1 MAEAKTKVLSVDFA
15 KWVTQVPTE
24 TRRAEAR
31 QLDDLFRRITGF
43 EPQVWTGG
51 IVGYG
56 AYDYTY
62 ASGRSGTWMATGFAP
77 RKAKLSIYIMPGYAD
92 FGPIL
97 ERLGPHSNGKSCL
110 YITRLERVDIDVLG
124 ELIAAGLRDLATH
137 WPVRARAEL
146 DNTRPL

>member
-1 MAEAKTKVLSVDFA
+1 MAEAKTKVLDVDFR
-15 KWVTQVPTE
+15 KWLADLPMGN
-24 TRRAEAR
+24 RRVEAE
-31 QLDDLFRRITGF
+31 QLDDLFRRVTGF

-77 RKAKLSIYIMPGYAD
+77 RKAKLSIYVMPGYAD

-97 ERLGPHSNGKSCL
+97 ERLGPHSMGKSCL
-110 YITRLERVDIDVLG
+110 YITRLARVNLDVLG
-124 ELIAAGLRDLATH
+124 ELIAAGLQDLSTR
-137 WPVRARAEL
+137 WPVRPRVEL